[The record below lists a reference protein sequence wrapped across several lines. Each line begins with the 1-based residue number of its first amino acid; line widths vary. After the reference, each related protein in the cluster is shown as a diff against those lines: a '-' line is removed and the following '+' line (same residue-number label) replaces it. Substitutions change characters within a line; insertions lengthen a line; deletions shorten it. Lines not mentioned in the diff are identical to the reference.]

1 MSDYRTVYNSY
12 LLDELHNYFPAVLYE
27 PESFRTVADLMNYVQ
42 LQMRLR
48 FDLYSNSARSYRRA
62 QGLPPISLPAASAP
76 PVGPQRV
83 PIPAT
88 PLRAAV
94 PAPQAAPRVPPVE
107 EVNIR
112 METTGG
118 GGSASSTLNLLSS
131 LLGIPPIAPT
141 SGTHTVF
148 DTTFNTALST
158 LLSGLPTTAL
168 FPLGGT
174 APLAAG
180 PPPSMEPVIVRPT
193 AAQID
198 AGTTIE
204 IVDAEEEVCAICQDA
219 MEAGSQARNLNA
231 CDHRFHVICIDT
243 WFQRNV
249 RCPVCRHD
257 VREPAE
263 SDTESDG
270 NDRYGVTQMLRLG
283 LGREPHTGGGGA
295 PNA

>member
-1 MSDYRTVYNSY
+1 MSEYRTVYNSY
-12 LLDELHNYFPAVLYE
+12 LLDELHNHFPAVLYE
-27 PESFRTVADLMNYVQ
+27 PESFRTVTDLMNYIQ

-62 QGLPPISLPAASAP
+62 QGLPPISLPAAAP
-76 PVGPQRV
+76 PPVVRPVVRPPAGPR
-83 PIPAT
+83 PAPN
-88 PLRAAV
+88 PLRAAPV
-94 PAPQAAPRVPPVE
+94 PHVQPVE

-118 GGSASSTLNLLSS
+118 GGASSTLNLLSS
-131 LLGIPPIAPT
+131 LLGIPSIGPVN
-141 SGTHTVF
+141 GNQTVF
-148 DTTFNTALST
+148 DNTLVN
-158 LLSGLPTTAL
+158 LLSGLSTTPL
-168 FPLGGT
+168 FPSLGGGAA
-174 APLAAG
+174 AP
-180 PPPSMEPVIVRPT
+180 MEPVLVRPT

-219 MEAGSQARNLNA
+219 MEPGSQARSLNA

-257 VREPAE
+257 VREPATAPS
-263 SDTESDG
+263 SDSE
-270 NDRYGVTQMLRLG
+270 
-283 LGREPHTGGGGA
+283 
-295 PNA
+295 